1 MTLNTPF
8 SKTQNQIQHAGCRFC
23 SGMGEVAETRHISPT
38 TTKHANILFMDTL
51 ALAKRLENKGF
62 TREQAEILTQAYAE
76 IMNMTLEHQ
85 TKYMVSK
92 PQQEITV
99 QQLMSHISSVKKDMV
114 ILEKSEFTMI
124 RNDTEKQ
131 SIHIKQLEAK
141 LEDEIKKLRGQV
153 SLDINLEKGRATEAH
168 AKNEKDLQSLIN
180 KIEVENAHTEKEIQ
194 AVNNKIAIEISNLR
208 TQYEQ
213 YRNDVI
219 KYSIGTIATCAT
231 VMLGFLRLW
240 S

>member
-1 MTLNTPF
+1 M
-8 SKTQNQIQHAGCRFC
+8 C
-23 SGMGEVAETRHISPT
+23 SSSAELAEARPINPAVG
-38 TTKHANILFMDTL
+38 KHSSALYIDTL
-51 ALAKRLENKGF
+51 TMAKRLESNGF
-62 TREQAEILTQAYAE
+62 SSEQAQALTHAYAE
-76 IMNMTLEHQ
+76 ILNMSLEHQ

-131 SIHIKQLEAK
+131 SIHIRQLETR

-153 SLDINLEKGRATEAH
+153 KLDINLEKSRATEAH
-168 AKNEKDLQSLIN
+168 AKNETDLQSLVN
-180 KIEVENAHTEKEIQ
+180 KMDVETAHTDKQIQ
-194 AVNNKIAIEISNLR
+194 AVNDKIAIEISNLR

>member
-1 MTLNTPF
+1 M
-8 SKTQNQIQHAGCRFC
+8 C
-23 SGMGEVAETRHISPT
+23 SSSAELGEARPINPAVG
-38 TTKHANILFMDTL
+38 KHSSALYIDTL
-51 ALAKRLENKGF
+51 TMAKRLESNGLSS
-62 TREQAEILTQAYAE
+62 EQAEALTHAYAE
-76 IMNMTLEHQ
+76 ILNMSLEHQ

-131 SIHIKQLEAK
+131 SIHIRQLETR

-153 SLDINLEKGRATEAH
+153 KLDINLEKSRATEAH
-168 AKNEKDLQSLIN
+168 AKNETDLQSLVN
-180 KIEVENAHTEKEIQ
+180 KMDVETAHTDKQIQ
-194 AVNNKIAIEISNLR
+194 AVNDKIAIEISNLR